1 MTLNVELNYDP
12 ATVDQTM
19 SSTDT
24 MMSEHYIAVGISA
37 IQCVNLAL
45 MAAGSPPVRRVL
57 DIPCGHGRVL
67 RHLKARFPE
76 ARIDACDLDPD
87 GVQFCASQFG
97 ATPILSTPELTE
109 ANLPGGYD
117 LIWVGSLL
125 THVGRPTFQRWMAY
139 ITSQLSPTGV
149 AVFSMH
155 GRYSAVLNETFPYIA
170 REIWDGVIQPQFDA
184 TGYGYADYV
193 AGDEGL
199 HGVIKA
205 DYGISLAQPE
215 IIIADAAAV
224 PESRIVLY
232 CERGWIGH
240 HDVVALAKPSYGA

>member
-1 MTLNVELNYDP
+1 MTLNITLEYDP
-12 ATVDQTM
+12 AIVDQTL
-19 SSTDT
+19 SETDT
-24 MMSEHYIAVGISA
+24 MMSEHYMAVGVSA

-45 MAAGSPPVRRVL
+45 QAAGSPVVNRIL

-67 RHLKARFPE
+67 RHLKARFPD
-76 ARIDACDLDPD
+76 AHIDASDLDAD
-87 GVQFCASQFG
+87 GVAFCASQFG
-97 ATPILSTPELTE
+97 VNPILSTPELTQG
-109 ANLPGGYD
+109 NLPGNYD

-139 ITSQLSPTGV
+139 LTSNLSPTGV

-170 REIWDGVIQPQFDA
+170 RDIWDGVIQPMFET

-193 AGDEGL
+193 EGDVGL
-199 HGVIKA
+199 HGVIEA
-205 DYGISLAQPE
+205 DYGISLAKPE

-224 PESRIVLY
+224 PDSRIVLY
-232 CERGWIGH
+232 SERGWIGH
-240 HDVVALAKPSYGA
+240 HDVIALAKPGYAV